1 VTPARLALVDDDQ
14 QFVEYLEMLLRSR
27 GYEVQS
33 FTSGTDLLQTM
44 HSDTPPDVV
53 LLDVSMPGMDGL
65 ETLKAVRMAHPHV
78 QVIMLS
84 GRNAPATIV
93 DAMRQGA
100 LDYVVKPD
108 DPDGLGEAALEAAIR
123 NAVEKTV
130 LSSEVARLRTQ
141 IGENPEGT
149 AFWGPSAA
157 MRHVMAMVERVADS
171 EISVLLRG
179 ESGVGKEVIARE
191 LHRRSSRRNK
201 PFVKVNAAALPAEL
215 LESELFGHE
224 RGAFTGA
231 QTARIG
237 KFEFANHGTLMLD
250 EIGEMPAGLQ
260 AKLLHVLQDNE
271 FTKLGSN
278 RPVQVDVRII
288 AATNRD
294 LEAMMRAGS
303 FREDLYYRL
312 QVIELHVPPLRE
324 RREEIPQLIEFF
336 LLKYSERYGRPR
348 RHPSDALR
356 ESLLNYSWPGNVR
369 ELENVIKR
377 FVILQDESLV
387 LAELKRARAN
397 AESGVIPTRASVA
410 VPSAAWV
417 PPAAVPTPAPSGSAL
432 SPGAPAG
439 GPGYDSATASSSAVA
454 TALPPPAPDRPATL
468 PAATLPS
475 TPAAV
480 SPAAPPPAAAAPALH
495 SGDPVVAAVRES
507 DSEPQITIPDQ
518 PISLPELAREAAMRA
533 ERAAIQQALN
543 RFRWNRR
550 KAADFLGVSYKT
562 LLNKMKE
569 CGISEQPH

>member
-14 QFVEYLEMLLRSR
+14 QFVEYLETLLRSR
-27 GYEVQS
+27 GYEVQP
-33 FTSGTDLLQTM
+33 FASGTELLQTM
-44 HSDTPPDVV
+44 HSDAPPDVV

-65 ETLKAVRMAHPHV
+65 ETLKAVRIAHPHV

-141 IGENPEGT
+141 VGENPEGT
-149 AFWGPSAA
+149 AFWGPGSA
-157 MRHVMAMVERVADS
+157 MRQVMAMVERIADS

-191 LHRRSSRRNK
+191 LHRRSGRRAK

-294 LEAMMRAGS
+294 LEAMMRAGT

-336 LLKYSERYGRPR
+336 LVKYSERYGRPLR
-348 RHPSDALR
+348 RPSEPLR
-356 ESLLNYSWPGNVR
+356 ETLLNYAWPGNVR
-369 ELENVIKR
+369 ELENVVKR
-377 FVILQDESLV
+377 FVILQDEGLV
-387 LAELKRARAN
+387 MAELKRARAH
-397 AESGVIPTRASVA
+397 AETAMPGRFAAVAPSPPPTTFAPAPPPSAPAYTPPDAAASA
-410 VPSAAWV
+410 PAATPEQSAGTTAAPGPLPSAA
-417 PPAAVPTPAPSGSAL
+417 PA
-432 SPGAPAG
+432 
-439 GPGYDSATASSSAVA
+439 
-454 TALPPPAPDRPATL
+454 
-468 PAATLPS
+468 
-475 TPAAV
+475 
-480 SPAAPPPAAAAPALH
+480 PAAP
-495 SGDPVVAAVRES
+495 STSAAVAEHDTEVRAEALPS
-507 DSEPQITIPDQ
+507 G

-533 ERAAIQQALN
+533 ERAAIQQALD

-550 KAADFLGVSYKT
+550 KAADYLGVSYKT

-569 CGISEQPH
+569 CGISERATST

>member
-14 QFVEYLEMLLRSR
+14 QFVEYLETLLKSR

-33 FTSGTDLLQTM
+33 FSSGSDLLQTL
-44 HSDTPPDVV
+44 HSDAPPDVV

-65 ETLKAVRMAHPHV
+65 ETLKAIRVAHPHV

-84 GRNAPATIV
+84 GRNAPGTIV

-141 IGENPEGT
+141 VGENPEGT
-149 AFWGPSAA
+149 AFWGPGSA

-171 EISVLLRG
+171 EIGVLLRG

-191 LHRRSSRRNK
+191 LHRRSSRRSK
-201 PFVKVNAAALPAEL
+201 PFVKVNAAALPSEL

-231 QTARIG
+231 QTARVG

-278 RPVQVDVRII
+278 RPVTIDVRII

-324 RREEIPQLIEFF
+324 RREEIPQLLEFF
-336 LLKYSERYGRPR
+336 LVKYAERYGRPLR
-348 RHPSDALR
+348 RPSDALR
-356 ESLLNYSWPGNVR
+356 ETLLNYAWPGNVR

-377 FVILQDESLV
+377 FVILQDEGLV
-387 LAELKRARAN
+387 LAELKRARAT
-397 AESGVIPTRASVA
+397 AES
-410 VPSAAWV
+410 
-417 PPAAVPTPAPSGSAL
+417 
-432 SPGAPAG
+432 
-439 GPGYDSATASSSAVA
+439 
-454 TALPPPAPDRPATL
+454 
-468 PAATLPS
+468 TLPS
-475 TPAAV
+475 ARAYAPAQL
-480 SPAAPPPAAAAPALH
+480 SPAAAPPPAPAAPVAPAAPAATTAVAEADADEEH
-495 SGDPVVAAVRES
+495 AVEPVIPSG
-507 DSEPQITIPDQ
+507 

-533 ERAAIQQALN
+533 ERAAIQQALD

-569 CGISEQPH
+569 CGISEQQT

>member
-14 QFVEYLEMLLRSR
+14 QFVEYLETLLRSR
-27 GYEVQS
+27 GYEVQP
-33 FTSGTDLLQTM
+33 FTSGTELLQTM
-44 HSDTPPDVV
+44 HSDAPPDVV

-65 ETLKAVRMAHPHV
+65 ETLKAIRVAHPHV

-141 IGENPEGT
+141 VGENPEGT
-149 AFWGPSAA
+149 AFWGPGSA
-157 MRHVMAMVERVADS
+157 MRHVMAMVERIADS

-191 LHRRSSRRNK
+191 LHRRSSRRAK
-201 PFVKVNAAALPAEL
+201 PFVKVNAAALPSEL

-278 RPVQVDVRII
+278 RAVQVDVRII

-294 LEAMMRAGS
+294 LEAMMRAGT

-312 QVIELHVPPLRE
+312 QVIELHIPPLRE

-336 LLKYSERYGRPR
+336 LVKYSERYGRPLKR
-348 RHPSDALR
+348 PSEPLR
-356 ESLLNYSWPGNVR
+356 ETLLNYAWPGNVR

-377 FVILQDESLV
+377 FVILQDEGLV
-387 LAELKRARAN
+387 MAELKRARAH
-397 AESGVIPTRASVA
+397 AESTLPVRG
-410 VPSAAWV
+410 AAA
-417 PPAAVPTPAPSGSAL
+417 PAAGPAQPI
-432 SPGAPAG
+432 
-439 GPGYDSATASSSAVA
+439 
-454 TALPPPAPDRPATL
+454 
-468 PAATLPS
+468 
-475 TPAAV
+475 
-480 SPAAPPPAAAAPALH
+480 PAAPPMSPSASAPAAPAANA
-495 SGDPVVAAVRES
+495 PVAPAAPSHAAPATATAVADDEAEDDVVVTAAS
-507 DSEPQITIPDQ
+507 NG
-518 PISLPELAREAAMRA
+518 PISLPELAREAAMKA
-533 ERAAIQQALN
+533 ERAAIQQALD

-550 KAADFLGVSYKT
+550 KAADYLGVSYKT
-562 LLNKMKE
+562 LLNKMKTLGLDE
-569 CGISEQPH
+569 SANNLQLATDN

>member
-14 QFVEYLEMLLRSR
+14 QFVEYLETLLRSR

-33 FTSGTDLLQTM
+33 FTSGADLLQSL
-44 HSDTPPDVV
+44 HGEAPPDVV
-53 LLDVSMPGMDGL
+53 LLDVSMPGMDGM
-65 ETLKAVRMAHPHV
+65 ETLKAIRVAHPHV

-84 GRNAPATIV
+84 GRNAPGTIV
-93 DAMRQGA
+93 DAIRQGA

-108 DPDGLGEAALEAAIR
+108 DPDGLGEAAVEAAIR

-141 IGENPEGT
+141 VGEDTEGT
-149 AFWGPSAA
+149 PFWGPGSS
-157 MRHVMAMVERVADS
+157 MRHVMALVERVADS
-171 EISVLLRG
+171 DIGVLLRG
-179 ESGVGKEVIARE
+179 ESGVGKEVVARE
-191 LHRRSSRRNK
+191 LHRRSGRRLK
-201 PFVKVNAAALPAEL
+201 PFVKVNAAALPSEL

-231 QTARIG
+231 QASRVG

-260 AKLLHVLQDNE
+260 AKLLHVLQDSE

-278 RPVQVDVRII
+278 RPITVDVRII

-294 LEAMMRAGS
+294 LESMMRAGS

-312 QVIELHVPPLRE
+312 QVIELHIPPLRE
-324 RREEIPQLIEFF
+324 RREEIPQLIEYF
-336 LLKYSERYGRPR
+336 LVKYAERFGRPLR
-348 RHPSDALR
+348 RPSEALR
-356 ESLLNYSWPGNVR
+356 DTLFEYSWPGNVR

-377 FVILQDESLV
+377 FVILQDEGLV

-397 AESGVIPTRASVA
+397 AELQPPRGTVIA
-410 VPSAAWV
+410 
-417 PPAAVPTPAPSGSAL
+417 
-432 SPGAPAG
+432 
-439 GPGYDSATASSSAVA
+439 
-454 TALPPPAPDRPATL
+454 
-468 PAATLPS
+468 
-475 TPAAV
+475 
-480 SPAAPPPAAAAPALH
+480 AAPPPQPVGIVPPPAQVAVAPPPVAAPVAVVVPEEVEAAEGADEPAAP
-495 SGDPVVAAVRES
+495 SGPV
-507 DSEPQITIPDQ
+507 
-518 PISLPELAREAAMRA
+518 SLPELAREAAMRA
-533 ERAAIQQALN
+533 EKVAIQQALD

-569 CGISEQPH
+569 CGISEQA

>member
-14 QFVEYLEMLLRSR
+14 QFVEYLETLLRSR

-33 FTSGTDLLQTM
+33 FTSGSELLQTM

-65 ETLKAVRMAHPHV
+65 ETLKAVRVAHPHV

-84 GRNAPATIV
+84 GRNAPSTIV

-141 IGENPEGT
+141 VGENPEGT
-149 AFWGPSAA
+149 AFWGPGSA

-191 LHRRSSRRNK
+191 LHRRSARRSK

-294 LEAMMRAGS
+294 LDAMMRAGT

-336 LLKYSERYGRPR
+336 LVKYSERYGRPLKR
-348 RHPSDALR
+348 PSDPLR
-356 ESLLNYSWPGNVR
+356 DSLFNYQWPGNVR

-377 FVILQDESLV
+377 FVILQDEGLV

-397 AESGVIPTRASVA
+397 AETTITSRQPTF
-410 VPSAAWV
+410 
-417 PPAAVPTPAPSGSAL
+417 T
-432 SPGAPAG
+432 PGAPA
-439 GPGYDSATASSSAVA
+439 AQVTA
-454 TALPPPAPDRPATL
+454 PPPVPQ
-468 PAATLPS
+468 
-475 TPAAV
+475 AV
-480 SPAAPPPAAAAPALH
+480 AAPPVAAPAAAAPVA
-495 SGDPVVAAVRES
+495 PTVPTAAAVA
-507 DSEPQITIPDQ
+507 EPDAEEEAAPE
-518 PISLPELAREAAMRA
+518 PPAPAGPVSLPELAREAAMRA
-533 ERAAIQQALN
+533 ERAAIQQALD

-550 KAADFLGVSYKT
+550 KAADYLGVSYKT

-569 CGISEQPH
+569 CGISEVQN